1 MNLRDLISDLNAL
14 INRGV
19 HPLTPTDALSV
30 SYCPAN
36 GINLGSIWE
45 DELRERIKEVE
56 KERNDLE
63 KDYDTES
70 IRVTS
75 LGHELARAQETLDR
89 IADEEE
95 KGATFREFEQRAE
108 QAEERARKWK
118 AVYEEMEQELAALR
132 KRKGLM
138 AGYYKNA
145 NAVMAYLHDSQ
156 DPKAQELVKKIHE
169 SK

>member
-14 INRGV
+14 ISRGI
-19 HPLTPTDALSV
+19 HPMTPTDAFSV

-36 GINLGSIWE
+36 GVNLGSIRE
-45 DELRERIKEVE
+45 DELREEIKEKG
-56 KERNDLE
+56 KEIEDLE

-75 LGHELARAQETLDR
+75 LEHELARAQETLDQ

-95 KGATFREFEQRAE
+95 KGATFREFKQRAE
-108 QAEERARKWK
+108 QAEDMAKRWKTAHDEMARE
-118 AVYEEMEQELAALR
+118 VTTLR

-138 AGYYKNA
+138 AGYYANT